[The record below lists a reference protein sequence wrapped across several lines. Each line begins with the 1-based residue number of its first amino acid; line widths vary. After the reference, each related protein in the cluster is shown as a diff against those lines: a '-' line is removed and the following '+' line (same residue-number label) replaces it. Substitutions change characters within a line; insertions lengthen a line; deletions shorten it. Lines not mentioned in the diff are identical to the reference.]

1 VIPLQGEIWDTRFD
15 PIEGHEQG
23 GRRPALVISH
33 NRFNR
38 SASALC
44 IVVPLTSR
52 ERGSSAEIAI
62 EPPEGGVTAP
72 SFILTNQI
80 RTLSQSRM
88 HRRRGTVR
96 RALLVRV
103 LDTIGHFIALSDEG
117 R

>member
-1 VIPLQGEIWDTRFD
+1 MIPLQGEIWDTRFD

-62 EPPEGGVTAP
+62 APPEGGVTAP

-80 RTLSQSRM
+80 RTLSQGRM
-88 HRRRGTVR
+88 HRRRGSLGRERVSQ
-96 RALLVRV
+96 V
-103 LDTIGHFIALSDEG
+103 LDTIGFFLALGEDL
-117 R
+117 